1 MGSSTD
7 DLFAL
12 MMLYRYMDMGR
23 CNLLGVMIDRMGA
36 ANADAVDVL
45 NNFYGYPDIPIGL
58 ERSGIERPV
67 VFISYH
73 NFPYA
78 VRHGAEDVGS
88 SRRHQRGR
96 GRQRVLHV

>member
-36 ANADAVDVL
+36 ANAD
-45 NNFYGYPDIPIGL
+45 
-58 ERSGIERPV
+58 
-67 VFISYH
+67 ISYH

-88 SRRHQRGR
+88 ARRHQRG
-96 GRQRVLHV
+96 